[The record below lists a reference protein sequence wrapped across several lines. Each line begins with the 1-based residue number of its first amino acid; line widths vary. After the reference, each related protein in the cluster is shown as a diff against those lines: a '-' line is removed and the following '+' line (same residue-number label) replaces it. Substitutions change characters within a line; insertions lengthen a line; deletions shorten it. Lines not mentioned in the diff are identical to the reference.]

1 MDVVKNVATEVWK
14 YRPQYLVVG
23 DVVLPA
29 KTVLE
34 FKIIA
39 FAAVTLWGIY
49 SNKHEIDPYNYVN
62 YFQKFCQLGNL
73 KLKKF

>member
-49 SNKHEIDPYNYVN
+49 SNKNQIYPYHYVT
-62 YFQKFCQLGNL
+62 C
-73 KLKKF
+73 